1 MRKGQWKKIYNYE
14 PCDETVGR
22 FVVVVS
28 WKSFS
33 KSRASNAVSS
43 VSEKKKKLKQSD
55 LKADPQAWNKD
66 RCFWFLCEILILE
79 TWSTIITYT
88 IRNMYDSFFIEI

>member
-1 MRKGQWKKIYNYE
+1 MEIVLQ
-14 PCDETVGR
+14 
-22 FVVVVS
+22 
-28 WKSFS
+28 
-33 KSRASNAVSS
+33 VSS
-43 VSEKKKKLKQSD
+43 LERSIFGVWKKKKLKQSD